1 MKKHFGAAWVLIL
14 FTALPLILFAV
25 LPRRDWSAAEKRYLA
40 EFPAFTAENLR
51 GGRETEL
58 LEAYA
63 ADHFPGRNFFVGV
76 YAYWNLLLGRNG
88 TESVISGDGGVLVQA
103 SATRDLT
110 QMEVNL
116 ERFDRFAEA
125 SGVPASVVLIP
136 DAGYMLE
143 DLLPANHLPYPD
155 EEAFR
160 LAESCPHLCSVDLR
174 GVFRTERERGSQLYY
189 RTDHHLTSYGCF
201 AAANAFRRAEG
212 LDALDAGDFTVER
225 YPGFHGTVW
234 SSGGYWLTGADDV
247 ELWIPPY
254 PVRVTV
260 TEAGEEDVTAD
271 SPFFRDNLEREDM
284 YTVFLDGNHTLVR
297 LENPDAAHD
306 AGVLLMI
313 RDSYANCAAPFFAAS
328 FRRVVLVDLRYYRG
342 SVSALMAEE
351 EVTEIVFLYGVGNL
365 STDTNSA
372 WLY

>member
-1 MKKHFGAAWVLIL
+1 LKKHFGAAWVLIL
-14 FTALPLILFAV
+14 FTALPLILFAL

-40 EFPAFTAENLR
+40 EFPALTAENLR

-76 YAYWNLLLGRNG
+76 YACWNLLLGKNG
-88 TESVISGDGGVLVQA
+88 TESVIVGDDGVLVQA

-110 QMEVNL
+110 QTAANL
-116 ERFDRFAEA
+116 ERFDRFAGA
-125 SGVPASVVLIP
+125 SGLPASIVLVP

-160 LAESCPHLCSVDLR
+160 LAEGCSHLRFIDLR
-174 GVFRTERERGSQLYY
+174 EPFRTERERGRQLYY

-201 AAANAFRRAEG
+201 AAANAFRAASG
-212 LDALDAGDFTVER
+212 LPALDEAAFTVER
-225 YPGFHGTVW
+225 YSGFHGTVW
-234 SSGGYWLTGADDV
+234 SSGGYWLMGADDV
-247 ELWIPPY
+247 ELWIPSY
-254 PVRVTV
+254 PVRVTIS
-260 TEAGEEDVTAD
+260 EAGEEEVSSD

-297 LENPDAAHD
+297 LENPDAGAD
-306 AGVLLMI
+306 AGTLLMI
-313 RDSYANCAAPFFAAS
+313 RDSYANCAASFFAES

-342 SVSALMAEE
+342 SVSALMTEE
-351 EVTEIVFLYGVGNL
+351 GVTEIVFLYGVGNL